1 MVSKCTTHY
10 LLSGINST
18 LTLLSRLV
26 SHNTDFWMKV
36 YDGAWDEGVRHGAGY
51 CNYSDG
57 SKYSGN
63 WFEGTFHGHGVW
75 RDKCGDSYAGDWI
88 RNIRHGTCSETET
101 AFRET
106 ARDCERLRETER
118 TVSLVL

>member
-1 MVSKCTTHY
+1 MYNTLPTLRHQSEPNTT
-10 LLSGINST
+10 LSI
-18 LTLLSRLV
+18 V
-26 SHNTDFWMKV
+26 SHNTDFWTKV

-63 WFEGTFHGHGVW
+63 WYEGTFHGHGVW

-88 RNIRHGTCSETET
+88 RNIRHGTCSE
-101 AFRET
+101 RET
-106 ARDCERLRETER
+106 AQERLR
-118 TVSLVL
+118 